1 MKLNEHQ
8 LKLFEDL
15 TQLNGIAGQED
26 EIRNYL
32 KKAYTE
38 LGYELMF
45 DNLGSVIAVKRS
57 KNKKAKKV
65 FLVAHMDEVGFMV
78 SNILPNG
85 MLKAN
90 AVGGLN
96 SETLLSSRVLLKTK
110 DGNYLKGAIS
120 ALPPHLLKG
129 TEMAKTEI
137 ANMLFDFGFTSK
149 EEAIENGVYLG
160 AMMVIEGKMEILNEN
175 RILTK
180 AVDDRYGLVLGLEVL
195 ETLKNV
201 DLEFDLFVGGS
212 VQEEVGCRGGMTSG
226 YLINPDLAIV
236 LDCSPARDT
245 SGDNMALGQLG
256 QGLLVRF
263 MDGNMIAFKELL
275 DFQMKCCKEAG
286 VKYQYFDSPGGTDA
300 GNIHKLREGILTLTH
315 CICARGIHTCSTIF
329 DTNDYLAA
337 RDSLLTILRHLN
349 TKEFDFLLGAR
360 K

>member
-96 SETLLSSRVLLKTK
+96 SDFCFTTSFAKRN
-110 DGNYLKGAIS
+110 GN
-120 ALPPHLLKG
+120 
-129 TEMAKTEI
+129 
-137 ANMLFDFGFTSK
+137 
-149 EEAIENGVYLG
+149 
-160 AMMVIEGKMEILNEN
+160 GKN
-175 RILTK
+175 
-180 AVDDRYGLVLGLEVL
+180 
-195 ETLKNV
+195 
-201 DLEFDLFVGGS
+201 
-212 VQEEVGCRGGMTSG
+212 
-226 YLINPDLAIV
+226 
-236 LDCSPARDT
+236 
-245 SGDNMALGQLG
+245 
-256 QGLLVRF
+256 
-263 MDGNMIAFKELL
+263 
-275 DFQMKCCKEAG
+275 
-286 VKYQYFDSPGGTDA
+286 
-300 GNIHKLREGILTLTH
+300 
-315 CICARGIHTCSTIF
+315 
-329 DTNDYLAA
+329 
-337 RDSLLTILRHLN
+337 
-349 TKEFDFLLGAR
+349 
-360 K
+360 